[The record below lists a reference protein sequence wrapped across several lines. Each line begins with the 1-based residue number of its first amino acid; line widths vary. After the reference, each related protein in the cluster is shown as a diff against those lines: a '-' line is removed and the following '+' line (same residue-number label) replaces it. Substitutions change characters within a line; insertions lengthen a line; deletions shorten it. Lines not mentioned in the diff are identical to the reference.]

1 MASRRQQ
8 RLNQLLREE
17 IATLLRHEIDD
28 PELRS
33 LISVTEVN
41 VAPDLQRAR
50 VFVSVLAEDAE
61 AHETLKRLRRA
72 AGFFRRELAERVDLR
87 HTPHL
92 DFELDTSIARGDR
105 VLRLLRGLERGE

>member
-17 IATLLRHEIDD
+17 IAKLLRHEVDD
-28 PELRS
+28 PELWS

-61 AHETLKRLRRA
+61 ARETLKRLRRA
-72 AGFFRRELAERVDLR
+72 AGFFRRELAERIDLR

-92 DFELDTSIARGDR
+92 DFELDTSIASGDR
-105 VLRLLRGLERGE
+105 VLRLLRGIERGE